1 MRKQM
6 AVINESGTAPLL
18 WGGIME
24 LCMTFTTGIWDTKV
38 HSTRNLEAE
47 PEPRPW
53 PLGCIQDSLCAVES
67 LGTTFWYPEG
77 FVDPFRKLNKTSM
90 VTDNGNEFCS

>member
-24 LCMTFTTGIWDTKV
+24 LCGITFTTGI
-38 HSTRNLEAE
+38 
-47 PEPRPW
+47 
-53 PLGCIQDSLCAVES
+53 
-67 LGTTFWYPEG
+67 
-77 FVDPFRKLNKTSM
+77 
-90 VTDNGNEFCS
+90 